1 MYRTFLIC
9 SVAFAAYGPFLATY
23 ITAEIGGASLFSVV
37 LPYLFAIL
45 SLLTRKVSNYV
56 GLIYLSVSFILGTIF
71 AFLRSV
77 VFEEQFL
84 NLLFSTWAIW
94 SLTVLGLLA
103 SQKFYFTKALEKKF
117 FTFVLLSLC
126 LLHTMNSFLFT
137 QKVIW
142 INNGFDN
149 SGYEILWGRF
159 RGVLG
164 GANIQGVY
172 NAYLF
177 YCLWKLLN
185 TKLHWALIIWMIA
198 LVSVLPTVSRGGLL
212 VLLIMLIDIFKSS
225 SFRHKV
231 YLGMAVIMFSVY
243 GIDALSELSIAQRFS
258 TGEITSGRLDK
269 TSYFFSLL
277 GSDGLFI
284 LFGIP
289 RNLQVSGVQL
299 SDNSFTAMFA
309 SYGIIIFLWYYAL
322 KYLRKQNNTQWRT
335 NLFMLSVFCVL
346 FLNNAYIWVPWL
358 FLIVPFLIF
367 SHSHENIIN
376 KSQS

>member
-1 MYRTFLIC
+1 
-9 SVAFAAYGPFLATY
+9 
-23 ITAEIGGASLFSVV
+23 
-37 LPYLFAIL
+37 
-45 SLLTRKVSNYV
+45 
-56 GLIYLSVSFILGTIF
+56 
-71 AFLRSV
+71 
-77 VFEEQFL
+77 
-84 NLLFSTWAIW
+84 
-94 SLTVLGLLA
+94 
-103 SQKFYFTKALEKKF
+103 
-117 FTFVLLSLC
+117 
-126 LLHTMNSFLFT
+126 MNSFLFT

-284 LFGIP
+284 LFVIP
-289 RNLQVSGVQL
+289 RNLQLSGVQL
-299 SDNSFTAMFA
+299 SDNSFIAMFA